1 MEDRMKK
8 FMVLYMA
15 PSAEFEKAM
24 RDFTPDQQKQAMND
38 WMKWMNAN
46 QASIADGGAP
56 LGKTKRVDS
65 KGVSATKN
73 EIGGYTI
80 VQANSHDEAAK
91 MFNKNHP
98 HFAMPGAW
106 IEIIEIMPMPAM

>member
-1 MEDRMKK
+1 MCSVTRSERQVDLTANAIIPDTRHERTCNPMNAFPMEDRMKK

-15 PSAEFEKAM
+15 PTAEFEKAM

-46 QASIADGGAP
+46 QASIADSGAP

-65 KGVSATKN
+65 KGVS
-73 EIGGYTI
+73 
-80 VQANSHDEAAK
+80 
-91 MFNKNHP
+91 
-98 HFAMPGAW
+98 
-106 IEIIEIMPMPAM
+106 